1 MTLTN
6 THKATPSNPLEMV
19 RLFNTS
25 GRQTIRT
32 EPVFDIPEKKLRF
45 SLIFEELMEMVRD
58 GFKADSLIEVV
69 DACADTVYVAAGAA
83 LTHGLD
89 IEIRRGIPAI
99 ELDFADKDMHGI
111 FVAEANQLAYRLL
124 KVKDTEELSEMLEE
138 IIEFCYLVSNAYG
151 INLDAII
158 QEVQDS
164 NMSKFLDDGSPLLN
178 DMGKIMKGP
187 NYFRPNLP
195 RVLEELGVKIS

>member
-1 MTLTN
+1 MTFP
-6 THKATPSNPLEMV
+6 HIVEKRVVSNPLDLV

-25 GRQTIRT
+25 GRQTVRT

-58 GFKADSLIEVV
+58 GFNANSLIEVV
-69 DACADTVYVAAGAA
+69 DACADTVYVSAGAA
-83 LTHGLD
+83 LTHGIE

-99 ELDFADKDMHGI
+99 QLDFADKDMHGI
-111 FVAEANQLAYRLL
+111 FVSEANQLAYRLL
-124 KVKDTEELSEMLEE
+124 KVKDTEELGEMLEE

-164 NMSKFLDDGSPLLN
+164 NMSKFLEDGSPLLN
-178 DMGKIMKGP
+178 EMGKIMKGP
-187 NYFRPNLP
+187 NYFRPDIP
-195 RVLEELGVKIS
+195 RVLKELGVNL